1 VYDSLEQTLS
11 ANIEFEEK
19 HLQTLFFTSVYFSIL
34 DFQAIKNQL
43 EFFNF
48 LVNNFFFLLL

>member
-1 VYDSLEQTLS
+1 MPVC
-11 ANIEFEEK
+11 IELEEK

-43 EFFNF
+43 EFFYF
-48 LVNNFFFLLL
+48 LVNIFFFFFRKYFPEIKI